1 MMQYM
6 ETFRH
11 ARAKLDWAN
20 KHIENFNHLIAALPS
35 AYTSSIEMN
44 PETGGEF
51 IRYDLV
57 SREKLFTECAL
68 TIGDALHNLRS
79 ALDYAWAAAIRAI
92 ASSELDNFSKFP
104 IYESADKLKSA
115 LDGRKIGTISPTL
128 YDLIISKIRPYDGGD
143 DSLWCIHRLNIL
155 DKHRLLIPIIEYASI
170 GGIEV
175 EDERGDINRG
185 GTWGTAQKPPYY
197 VDFKRGSHVKNKGHI
212 ALSIDFGDAT
222 PLHGMDVS
230 GMFPPFS
237 MAVRNTINVLEFS
250 VNLF

>member
-1 MMQYM
+1 MLQYM
-6 ETFRH
+6 QTLHH

-20 KHIENFNHLIAALPS
+20 KHIENFNRLIATLPS

-51 IRYDLV
+51 IKYDLV
-57 SREKLFTECAL
+57 NRDKLFTECAL
-68 TIGDALHNLRS
+68 VIGDALHNLRS
-79 ALDYAWAAAIRAI
+79 ALDYAWAATIKKI
-92 ASSELDNFSKFP
+92 APAGLDNFSKFP
-104 IYESADKLKSA
+104 IYESADKLKCA
-115 LDGRKIGTISPTL
+115 LNGRKIGIISPTL

-175 EDERGDINRG
+175 EDERGDVSSG

-197 VDFKRGSHVKNKGHI
+197 VDFKRGNHVKNKGHI
-212 ALSIDFGDAT
+212 ALSIDFGEDT

-230 GMFPPFS
+230 SMFHPFS
-237 MAVRNTINVLEFS
+237 MVVLNTINLLEFS
-250 VNLF
+250 LD